1 MTGRNFHHSA
11 FSDARRLAGL
21 KTGPISV
28 CIPTLD
34 EEATIG
40 EIISVIRRELMESV
54 PLVDELLV
62 IDSGSSDRTR
72 EAAAAAGA
80 TVHLSAAVSPEHGSH
95 RGKGEN
101 LWKALFASRG
111 DIICYVD
118 GDISNFHPRFV
129 TGLLGPL
136 LCHPEIDYV
145 KAHYE
150 RPLSNGGELHRT
162 GGGRVSEILIRPLLS
177 LFYPELTPVFQ
188 PLSGEYA
195 ARRTLLETL
204 PFPTGYGVEIAHLID
219 LLAMGRMDSVSQ
231 VDLDQRIHRN
241 REDGELGRMSFT
253 ILRTILH
260 RLERDGKITL
270 HQALEE
276 LHRTWEHDGGEPQ
289 KIETL
294 IAEPERPPFASLARG
309 ATLPVTPVL

>member
-1 MTGRNFHHSA
+1 MMGGIFHHSA
-11 FSDARRLAGL
+11 FTDARRLTDL
-21 KTGPISV
+21 KTGPVSV

-34 EEATIG
+34 EEGTIG
-40 EIISVIRRELMESV
+40 DIVSAIRRELMERV

-62 IDSGSSDRTR
+62 IDSGSTDRTIPV
-72 EAAAAAGA
+72 AAEAGA
-80 TVHLSAAVSPEHGSH
+80 TVLLSADIAPGHGSH

-101 LWKALFASRG
+101 LWKALFAAKG
-111 DIICYVD
+111 EIICYVD
-118 GDISNFHPRFV
+118 GDIANFHPGFI

-136 LCHPEIDYV
+136 LSHREIQYV

-150 RPLSNGGELHRT
+150 RPLANGVDFHRT
-162 GGGRVSEILIRPLLS
+162 GGGRVSEILVRPLLS
-177 LFYPELTPVFQ
+177 LFYPQLTTIFQ

-195 ARRTLLETL
+195 ARRGLLEEL

-219 LLAMGRMDSVSQ
+219 LLAMGKMEVIAQ

-241 REDGELGRMSFT
+241 RGDGELGKMSFS

-276 LHRTWEHDGGEPQ
+276 LHRSWEHDSGTPMEL
-289 KIETL
+289 ETL
-294 IAEPERPPFASLARG
+294 ILEIERPPIASL
-309 ATLPVTPVL
+309 

>member
-1 MTGRNFHHSA
+1 MMGRNFHHSA
-11 FSDARRLAGL
+11 FTDARRLVDL
-21 KTGPISV
+21 KTAPVSV

-40 EIISVIRRELMESV
+40 SIVSTIRRELMVAV

-62 IDSGSSDRTR
+62 IDSGSTDRTR
-72 EAAAAAGA
+72 EAATDAGA
-80 TVHLSAAVSPEHGSH
+80 TVLHSADIAPEQGSH

-101 LWKALFASRG
+101 LWKALLAAKG
-111 DIICYVD
+111 ELICYVD
-118 GDISNFHPRFV
+118 GDITNFGPRFV

-136 LCHPEIDYV
+136 LVDREIHYV

-150 RPLSNGGELHRT
+150 RPLANGGDFQRT
-162 GGGRVSEILIRPLLS
+162 GGGRVSEILVRPLLS
-177 LFYPELTPVFQ
+177 LFYPELTPIFQ

-195 ARRTLLETL
+195 ARRPLLEQL

-219 LLAMGRMDSVSQ
+219 LLGMGKMEAISQ

-241 REDGELGRMSFT
+241 RGDGELGRMSFS

-260 RLERDGKITL
+260 RLERDGKLTL

-276 LHRTWEHDGGEPQ
+276 LHRSWTHGSGATVG
-289 KIETL
+289 IETR
-294 IAEPERPPFASLARG
+294 IAEPERPPIISL
-309 ATLPVTPVL
+309 